1 MNLEESNW
9 NKATVQNDHTDIE
22 SRLHGKDCV
31 DTSSVNLGSKLMGS
45 LLSPY
50 IEELQAM
57 AEQDIKDQLKSNFK
71 DWQAL
76 KK

>member
-1 MNLEESNW
+1 
-9 NKATVQNDHTDIE
+9 
-22 SRLHGKDCV
+22 
-31 DTSSVNLGSKLMGS
+31 MGS

-50 IEELQAM
+50 IKELQAM

>member
-1 MNLEESNW
+1 MNLDENNW

-22 SRLHGKDCV
+22 SRLHGKECV
-31 DTSSVNLGSKLMGS
+31 DSSSVNLGLKLMGS

-50 IEELQAM
+50 IKELQAM
-57 AEQDIKDQLKSNFK
+57 AEQDIKDQLKANFK
-71 DWQAL
+71 DWKAL